1 MSALIYGGFASYA
14 TQYSIAGILRDGA
27 TVNGYFVLQNTLV
40 PNTVS
45 NVNGVLVSGNVSLLA
60 ENIKIVGSVPGETFN
75 YTYGLSTI
83 SNSIQSLAVYRGEQG
98 VAGGSASNP
107 FTSYSYTIQQYG
119 FNDYNTTDP
128 VTVSFSGLNLDF
140 NVKVFTNTGQVTA
153 KLTNNSGLDEFNVD
167 AFSFGSGANLEAAIA
182 SAAADGNAVQINTT
196 MSSLRATAVICYA
209 KGTYI
214 STAKG
219 MIPVEKLK
227 VGDLILTVSGKHEPL
242 KWLGFRTV
250 DCKRHPNQEEAH
262 PVRIAKDAFGLNQ
275 PVRDLYL
282 SPLHSVYVDGIL
294 IPAIDLVNGSTVTQ
308 EVRSKI
314 TYFHVE
320 LPTHNAI
327 YAEGLTAESYL
338 DDNNRD
344 FFIDR
349 TTGQVVNMNAQFAEK
364 QFADMTSA
372 EIWAAKGFAKVMR
385 DGPQVDAVRNKLKRQ
400 YSHQESQVGMEMA
413 A

>member
-27 TVNGYFVLQNTLV
+27 TVNGYFVLQNTLI

-45 NVNGVLVSGNVSLLA
+45 NVNGVLLSGNVSLLA
-60 ENIKIVGSVPGETFN
+60 ENIKIVGAVPGETFN
-75 YTYGLSTI
+75 YTYGLANIST
-83 SNSIQSLAVYRGEQG
+83 SINSLAVYRGEQG
-98 VAGGSASNP
+98 VAGGTTANP

-140 NVKVFTNTGQVTA
+140 TVKVFSNTGQVTA

-167 AFSFGSGANLEAAIA
+167 AFSFGSGATLREAIS
-182 SAAADGNAVQINTT
+182 SATADGNEVSINTT
-196 MSSLRATAVICYA
+196 LSSLRATAVICYA

-219 MIPVEKLK
+219 VIPVEKLK

-275 PVRDLYL
+275 PARDLYL

-294 IPAIDLVNGSTVTQ
+294 IPAIDLVNGTTVTQ

-349 TTGQVVNMNAQFAEK
+349 TTGQVVNMNAQFSEK

-385 DGPQVDAVRNKLKRQ
+385 DGPQVDAVRNKLKRL
-400 YSHQESQVGMEMA
+400 HTRQESQVGMEMA

>member
-1 MSALIYGGFASYA
+1 MAAFGLFNSYS
-14 TQYSIAGILRDGA
+14 TQYNICGLLKDGA
-27 TVNGYFVLQNTLV
+27 SVSGYFVIQN
-40 PNTVS
+40 NANS
-45 NVNGVLVSGNVSLLA
+45 AEDNSVSLLA
-60 ENIKIVGSVPGETFN
+60 ENIKVTGKQLGETFT
-75 YTYGLSTI
+75 YTYGLS
-83 SNSIQSLAVYRGEQG
+83 G
-98 VAGGSASNP
+98 VA
-107 FTSYSYTIQQYG
+107 
-119 FNDYNTTDP
+119 D
-128 VTVSFSGLNLDF
+128 TVSFSNADVVKLSDTGL
-140 NVKVFTNTGQVTA
+140 FTTYQYDLISDGANSVYSAGPPAVTYTGYDILSLQFQTKISDTTGVLTA
-153 KLTNNSGLDEFNVD
+153 VLTKNSGGELGVGVMNYDQLQLSADDVTINYDSKFNTVVTTLR
-167 AFSFGSGANLEAAIA
+167 GTA
-182 SAAADGNAVQINTT
+182 SSI
-196 MSSLRATAVICYA
+196 ICYA
-209 KGTYI
+209 KGTFI
-214 STAKG
+214 ATARG
-219 MIPVEKLK
+219 MVSVEKLK
-227 VGDLILTVSGKHEPL
+227 IGDLILTVSGKHEPL

-250 DCKRHPNQEEAH
+250 DCKRHPNQHEAH
-262 PVRIAKDAFGLNQ
+262 PVRIAKDAFGPNQ

-294 IPAIDLVNGSTVTQ
+294 IPAIDLVNGTTVTQ

-385 DGPQVDAVRNKLKRQ
+385 DGPQVEAVRKKLQRQ
-400 YSHQESQVGMEMA
+400 HSHQESQATIEMA

>member
-1 MSALIYGGFASYA
+1 MAVSTQYGGFATYA
-14 TQYSIAGILRDGA
+14 EQYSISGLLRDGA
-27 TVNGYFVLQNTLV
+27 TVNGYFILQNTLV
-40 PNTVS
+40 NPDTRT
-45 NVNGVLVSGNVSLLA
+45 GIGAGNVSLLS
-60 ENIKIVGSVPGETFN
+60 ENIRIVGTQPGETFN
-75 YTYGLSTI
+75 YTYGVVGLSNTI
-83 SNSIQSLAVYRGEQG
+83 
-98 VAGGSASNP
+98 
-107 FTSYSYTIQQYG
+107 TSYNVNRDIVGTTVGNFTVYNYTLQQTGAATFAGPPSYAIVGQL
-119 FNDYNTTDP
+119 D
-128 VTVSFSGLNLDF
+128 LDF
-140 NVKVFTNTGQVTA
+140 AVKINNLTGAVTA
-153 KLTNNSGLDEFNVD
+153 KLTSNSGLELGTYNYDSFSYGATLDLAYRTSATTVD
-167 AFSFGSGANLEAAIA
+167 
-182 SAAADGNAVQINTT
+182 INTT
-196 MSSLRATAVICYA
+196 LSSLRATAVICYA

>member
-1 MSALIYGGFASYA
+1 MAAFGLFNSYA
-14 TQYSIAGILRDGA
+14 TQYNVAGLLRDGS
-27 TVNGYFVLQNTLV
+27 TVSGYFVVQNNPDTYGDNSV
-40 PNTVS
+40 D
-45 NVNGVLVSGNVSLLA
+45 LLA
-60 ENIKIVGSVPGETFN
+60 QNMKVFNRQSGETFN
-75 YTYGLSTI
+75 YTYHIPGKTDTVFLGDPSRDSGISSGGFTTYKYNVTSVAENNLSIAPATTTYNGF
-83 SNSIQSLAVYRGEQG
+83 SVLSLEFNTKINELTGAITARL
-98 VAGGSASNP
+98 
-107 FTSYSYTIQQYG
+107 TS
-119 FNDYNTTDP
+119 
-128 VTVSFSGLNLDF
+128 
-140 NVKVFTNTGQVTA
+140 
-153 KLTNNSGLDEFNVD
+153 NSGLQLGTIDEIRDNTNNY
-167 AFSFGSGANLEAAIA
+167 NLGTFTINAEDVTYA
-182 SAAADGNAVQINTT
+182 SAFNTT
-196 MSSLRATAVICYA
+196 ITTMRATSSVICYA
-209 KGTYI
+209 KGTFI
-214 STAKG
+214 ATARG
-219 MIPVEKLK
+219 MVPVEKLK
-227 VGDLILTVSGKHEPL
+227 VGELILTISGKYEPL

-250 DCKRHPNQEEAH
+250 DCKRHPNQQEAH

-294 IPAIDLVNGSTVTQ
+294 IPAIDLVNGDTVTQ

-344 FFIDR
+344 FFVDR
-349 TTGQVVNMNAQFAEK
+349 TSGQVMKMNAQFAEK

-385 DGPQVDAVRNKLKRQ
+385 NGPQVDAVRNKLKRQ
-400 YSHQESQVGMEMA
+400 HTHQESQVGMEMA